1 MNLEKLKDTA
11 RKFEQKEDWRKAIE
25 VYQKVLQ
32 AFEAGQDST
41 PDLALYNR
49 VGDLYLKVNDATSA
63 VRAYER
69 AVELYAEQGFANNAI
84 ALCGKIL
91 RVSPGR
97 VQTYLQLAQ
106 LHARKNVV
114 FEAKKNLIEYLERM
128 NSTGQRDE
136 ALQAVKRFA
145 DQFATSEDIRLM
157 LAELLRAA
165 SRGAEAREQLEK
177 LATEL
182 EARGDSAGARRTRE
196 RMQSIDVEVQP
207 APGEPEAPPKKRGA
221 ALVFLDTGIEVPGAK
236 RPAPAGTERPPAL
249 AEEPAPEREPKELE
263 PPTDEV
269 PLSMADLE
277 STSLDMESPEE
288 ATIEPLEGLEQ
299 TADADD
305 LTIEPVEHTGLVS
318 DLTIDLGTETDEPP
332 LERIEQEALLGDIDL
347 SLEIAPQAES
357 FALPEESIWSE
368 DDLAGHVTDEA
379 PPAEEPG
386 PGIAFLEVDAP
397 AAVTVEQL
405 EELILDDPDNPE
417 THRSLGEALLGAGEH
432 ERGIEELDLALAR
445 YEEREDWDH
454 ASDVASE
461 LARLEPTTI
470 RYYQKRVEL
479 AFRTGERARLID
491 AYLELGDA
499 LVRTGALEKAVAVYR
514 RVAEHDADNPR
525 ARAALDSLAPPAP
538 PAPPSPPPP
547 LPEAAPTRAPGFV
560 DLGALV
566 LDEDRPPVK
575 DTRMRI
581 QDEEP
586 TGDEQRDFEEM
597 LKRFKRGIEENLE
610 ADDFQSHYDLGVAFK
625 EMGLIDEA
633 IAEFQKALRAPEG
646 RLRTS
651 EALGA
656 SFFEKGQF
664 AVAEAILRRA
674 VEGLSGQDD
683 EKIGLLY
690 WLGRSLEAEG
700 RTPEAR
706 PYYQRALAVDINFM
720 DLAGRLRGFAGGATS

>member
-49 VGDLYLKVNDATSA
+49 VGDLYLKVNDTTSA
-63 VRAYER
+63 VHAYER

-114 FEAKKNLIEYLERM
+114 FETKKNLIEYLERM
-128 NSTGQRDE
+128 NSAGQRDE

-182 EARGDSAGARRTRE
+182 EARGDRAGARRTRE

-221 ALVFLDTGIEVPGAK
+221 ALVFLDTGVEVPGAK
-236 RPAPAGTERPPAL
+236 RPAPAGTEPPPAL
-249 AEEPAPEREPKELE
+249 AEEPAAEVEPREIE

-277 STSLDMESPEE
+277 STSLEADSLEE
-288 ATIEPLEGLEQ
+288 AAVEPLEGLEQ
-299 TADADD
+299 TAETDD
-305 LTIEPVEHTGLVS
+305 LTIEPMDHTGLVS
-318 DLTIDLGTETDEPP
+318 DLTIDLGSESEALQP
-332 LERIEQEALLGDIDL
+332 ERIEQDALLGDIDL

-357 FALPEESIWSE
+357 FVLPEESIWSE
-368 DDLAGHVTDEA
+368 DDLAAHVADE
-379 PPAEEPG
+379 PPPVEEPG
-386 PGIAFLEVDAP
+386 PGIAFLEVDTPVEA
-397 AAVTVEQL
+397 TVEQL

-417 THRSLGEALLGAGEH
+417 THRALGEALLGAGEH

-454 ASDVASE
+454 AGDVASE

-514 RVAEHDADNPR
+514 RVAEHDSDNPR
-525 ARAALDSLAPPAP
+525 ARAALESLSPPAP
-538 PAPPSPPPP
+538 PEPPRPA
-547 LPEAAPTRAPGFV
+547 PEAAPTRAPGFV

-566 LDEDRPPVK
+566 LDEDRPPAK
-575 DTRMRI
+575 DTRMRV

-597 LKRFKRGIEENLE
+597 LKQFKRGIEENLE

-625 EMGLIDEA
+625 EMGLLDEA
-633 IAEFQKALRAPEG
+633 IAEFQRALRAPEG

-720 DLAGRLRGFAGGATS
+720 DLAGRLRGFAGGPTA

>member
-49 VGDLYLKVNDATSA
+49 VGDLYLKVNDAASA

-128 NSTGQRDE
+128 NSAGQRDE

-182 EARGDSAGARRTRE
+182 EARGDNAGARRTRE
-196 RMQSIDVEVQP
+196 RMHSIDVEVP
-207 APGEPEAPPKKRGA
+207 AATGEPEAPPKKRRA
-221 ALVFLDTGIEVPGAK
+221 DLVFLDTGIHVPGAK
-236 RPAPAGTERPPAL
+236 RPDTSGAERPPAL
-249 AEEPAPEREPKELE
+249 AEEPIVGGEPKELE

-277 STSLDMESPEE
+277 STSLDPESISE
-288 ATIEPLEGLEQ
+288 AAVEPLEGLEQ
-299 TADADD
+299 TAEADD
-305 LTIEPVEHTGLVS
+305 LLIEPAEHTGLVS
-318 DLTIDLGTETDEPP
+318 DLTIDLGNDSDEPP
-332 LERIEQEALLGDIDL
+332 PERLDQEPLLGDIDL
-347 SLEIAPQAES
+347 SLEIAPQTES

-368 DDLAGHVTDEA
+368 DDLAVHVTDDA

-386 PGIAFLEVDAP
+386 SGMAFLEVETP
-397 AAVTVEQL
+397 TAATVEQL

-417 THRSLGEALLGAGEH
+417 THRALGEALLGAGEH

-454 ASDVASE
+454 AGDVASE

-514 RVAEHDADNPR
+514 RVAEHDSDNPR
-525 ARAALDSLAPPAP
+525 ARAALDALTPPPTA
-538 PAPPSPPPP
+538 PSPQPI
-547 LPEAAPTRAPGFV
+547 PEAAPARTPGFV

-610 ADDFQSHYDLGVAFK
+610 SDDFQSHYDLGVAFK
-625 EMGLIDEA
+625 EMGLLDEA

-706 PYYQRALAVDINFM
+706 PFYQRALAVDINFM
-720 DLAGRLRGFAGGATS
+720 DLAGRLRGFAGGTTS